1 MDGHLTDLGSIDAD
15 AWDGVA
21 DDALPCALIP
31 QPNPAQIVNS
41 LDRAGIGVFACDLRT
56 ERLAWTPSVYD
67 IFGVTPRP
75 DIRRGE
81 IVELYDRESLE
92 ALERVRSRAIERA
105 SGFMLD
111 ARITRPDG
119 ATRWIQIVA
128 QVECDS
134 GGPARLTGTKQD
146 ITRQRL
152 ERDLLQ
158 QSAES
163 DSLTGLSNRTVF
175 QSRFLDSAR
184 TALGFRP
191 LGALVLFD
199 VDGFKQVNDRFGHV
213 AGDACLVQF
222 GQRIRQ
228 AFPDALMVARIG
240 GDEFAVLLP
249 SHRNLQRLFRRVEG
263 AVALL
268 KTPILWNDALL
279 EVGASYGIAKA
290 ENAISYDAEAMF
302 MRADQALY
310 AAKRARK
317 SRPR

>member
-1 MDGHLTDLGSIDAD
+1 MDGYLTDLGRMDAD
-15 AWDGVA
+15 AWEGAA
-21 DDALPCALIP
+21 DSDLPCPIIP
-31 QPNPAQIVNS
+31 QPNAAQIVNS
-41 LDRAGIGVFACDLRT
+41 LDRAGIGVFECDLKT
-56 ERLAWTPSVYD
+56 ERLAWTPSVYET
-67 IFGVTPRP
+67 FGVAPRQ

-92 ALERVRSRAIERA
+92 ELERLRKRAIERA

-119 ATRWIQIVA
+119 AVRWIQIVA
-128 QVECDS
+128 KVECER
-134 GGPARLTGTKQD
+134 GVPVRLTGTKQD

-152 ERDLLQ
+152 ERDLLR
-158 QSAES
+158 QSAEI
-163 DSLTGLSNRTVF
+163 DSLTGLTNRAVF

-199 VDGFKQVNDRFGHV
+199 VDGFKQVNDRFGHL
-213 AGDACLVQF
+213 AGDACLMQF

-228 AFPDALMVARIG
+228 AFPDALMMARIG

-249 SHRNLQRLFRRVEG
+249 SNRSLQRLFRRVEG
-263 AVALL
+263 AIALL
-268 KTPILWNDALL
+268 KTPILWNDTLL
-279 EVGASYGIAKA
+279 EVGASYGIAKS

-302 MRADQALY
+302 VRADQALY

-317 SRPR
+317 QQTR

>member
-1 MDGHLTDLGSIDAD
+1 MDGYLTDLGRMDAD
-15 AWDGVA
+15 AWDGAA
-21 DDALPCALIP
+21 DSDLPCPIIP
-31 QPNPAQIVNS
+31 QPNAARIVNS
-41 LDRAGIGVFACDLRT
+41 LDRAGIGVFECDLKT
-56 ERLAWTPSVYD
+56 ERLAWTPSVYET
-67 IFGVTPRP
+67 FGVTPRP

-92 ALERVRSRAIERA
+92 ELERLRKRAIERA
-105 SGFMLD
+105 SGFMMD
-111 ARITRPDG
+111 ARITRTDG
-119 ATRWIQIVA
+119 AVRWIQIVA
-128 QVECDS
+128 QVECER
-134 GGPARLTGTKQD
+134 GVPVRLTGTKQD

-152 ERDLLQ
+152 ERDLLR
-158 QSAES
+158 QSAEI
-163 DSLTGLSNRTVF
+163 DSLTGLSNRAVF

-249 SHRNLQRLFRRVEG
+249 SNRSLQRLFRRVEG

-268 KTPILWNDALL
+268 KTPILWNDTLL
-279 EVGASYGIAKA
+279 EVGASYGIAKS

-302 MRADQALY
+302 VRADQALY

-317 SRPR
+317 RQMR